1 MSGLVFNFSQ
11 HFLMYKVELIV
22 IPTSKIYM
30 KVKFNNVYRDVY
42 VFRTVL
48 TQMLTLVT
56 IIS

>member
-48 TQMLTLVT
+48 TQMLTLLT